1 MNDNLRSEMPKR
13 KPQVGDIA
21 HRGGLDP
28 RRVVRVGRAVP
39 ADYDRERLCVGL
51 QIGTVEAWPCPASN
65 YTFTRTRLSRVRDG
79 LV

>member
-1 MNDNLRSEMPKR
+1 MPGR

-21 HRGGLDP
+21 HHKGGLDP

-65 YTFTRTRLSRVRDG
+65 YTFTRTRDG
-79 LV
+79 A